1 MKKVILKSLLTSV
14 MAAGAILMLASC
26 IVFIE
31 NEFPIPLMIY
41 FPEAANALFGIQLWY
56 WIAFLFSFCYTF
68 FFVFFPKRFWKRQER
83 VLREV
88 DKDSNENFQEKE
100 LSILEKNRNAR
111 RDRMLYFQFSGI
123 LCGLW
128 MFIITIV
135 FSQF

>member
-14 MAAGAILMLASC
+14 IAVGAILMLASC

-68 FFVFFPKRFWKRQER
+68 FFVFFPKRFWKKQER

>member
-14 MAAGAILMLASC
+14 IAAGAILMLASC

-68 FFVFFPKRFWKRQER
+68 FFVFFPKRFWKKQGR